1 MIVAIVGSRK
11 YESMDRIEEE
21 IKNLH
26 SQHQNDLI
34 IISGGASKGADK
46 YAKEISLKLG
56 IQYREYNPAHTV
68 KNKHSAMPDDFY
80 GKPYRV
86 SQYHERNEL
95 IAENCELMMAFIP
108 SGIESK
114 GTESAIKSAKKLG
127 KKVIVI
133 S

>member
-11 YESMDRIEEE
+11 YEFPDRIEEE
-21 IKNLH
+21 IKNLR
-26 SQHQNDLI
+26 SQHQGDLV

-46 YAKEISLKLG
+46 HAKDISLKLG
-56 IQYREYNPAHTV
+56 IQYSEYNPAHTV

-114 GTESAIKSAKKLG
+114 GTESAIRSARKLG